1 MNLSDPWGVLSGKGG
16 PEWKSWT
23 TLLDED
29 LRLELVL
36 VEALHREA
44 DRLAAPADR

>member
-1 MNLSDPWGVLSGKGG
+1 MDVLDN
-16 PEWKSWT
+16 
-23 TLLDED
+23 LLDGD

-36 VEALHREA
+36 VEALQWEA